1 MGLLDGLLGNA
12 SEIDP
17 GQVQQE
23 FAQILAP
30 NERVERAYV
39 LIRDYFVFTDKRL
52 VFVDKQGLTG
62 SKVAYHSIPYR
73 SITHF
78 AIETAGAFDLDA
90 ELKIWISGQPVP
102 FQRQFNK
109 KLSIYTVQSVL
120 ASYVL
125 NK

>member
-1 MGLLDGLLGNA
+1 MGLLDGLMGNA

-109 KLSIYTVQSVL
+109 KLSIYMVQSVL

-125 NK
+125 K

>member
-1 MGLLDGLLGNA
+1 MGLLDGLMGNA
-12 SEIDP
+12 SEVDA
-17 GQVQQE
+17 GQVQAE

-90 ELKIWISGQPVP
+90 ELKIWISGQPAP

-109 KLSIYTVQSVL
+109 KLSIYVVQSVL

-125 NK
+125 K